1 MSPVYPEDALAFPD
15 QPRGAAER
23 GVAGT
28 RAPTS
33 AGADRPATSGQ
44 AAVAD
49 PPRTAPHPR
58 ARLDSLQALRA
69 IAAGAVVFTHLYF
82 HAKLR
87 NLPTLPP
94 EWFHYGYLG
103 VDLFFVLSGW
113 IIVHVHGDDLNHPD
127 RTKPY
132 LWRRFARVWPLLAL
146 LTTLKLALLLVA
158 PALAPDARL
167 EPSQLITSYLLLPH
181 PDFPLI
187 AVAWTLRHEVLFY
200 ALFAL
205 GIWLGRR
212 ALIAIGA
219 LWLLVILVAQ
229 LVPTVPWWFD
239 FLGNSLN
246 LHFLLGCLAGVWLRR
261 HPETPRTSWFAILPI
276 LLLTLVA
283 AGVHVLLEASPWK
296 ALGHLALG
304 SSCALLIIALVQ
316 RERAGGMRVP
326 RLLTEYGDASYS
338 LYLWHGFVVGGLC
351 WLWTKL
357 PPAVQAWSV
366 TWLVLTFLASV
377 YSSLLLYR
385 FVERP
390 LVRWVQDLRGRRS

>member
-1 MSPVYPEDALAFPD
+1 
-15 QPRGAAER
+15 
-23 GVAGT
+23 
-28 RAPTS
+28 
-33 AGADRPATSGQ
+33 
-44 AAVAD
+44 
-49 PPRTAPHPR
+49 
-58 ARLDSLQALRA
+58 
-69 IAAGAVVFTHLYF
+69 VVFTHLYF

-87 NLPTLPP
+87 SFPTLPP

-146 LTTLKLALLLVA
+146 LTTLKLALLLMA
-158 PALAPDARL
+158 PALAPDAQL

-212 ALIAIGA
+212 ALIAIGS

-276 LLLTLVA
+276 VLLTLGA
-283 AGVHVLLEASPWK
+283 AGVHVQLEASRWK

-304 SSCALLIIALVQ
+304 SSCALLIVALVQ

-326 RLLTEYGDASYS
+326 RFLIEYGDASYS